1 MTWYVVDGMDGC
13 GKSTIAGILKEELE
27 SKGRKVL
34 LVEHPNRD
42 TVIGR
47 MERRFLEGDSKLHEI
62 MSTLFYIMDVVHS
75 LISIR
80 GRRCAVYDDIVFVRY
95 SMAVAYLS
103 ESRCRQ
109 AYDIVCRILPIPDVM
124 ILVDIDPKEAMSRI
138 LSRGEE
144 LEMFETEEK
153 LTSVRR
159 RMLSISDDWKI
170 IDNNEDVTFVREHVR
185 NIIGGVRS

>member
-1 MTWYVVDGMDGC
+1 
-13 GKSTIAGILKEELE
+13 
-27 SKGRKVL
+27 
-34 LVEHPNRD
+34 
-42 TVIGR
+42 
-47 MERRFLEGDSKLHEI
+47 
-62 MSTLFYIMDVVHS
+62 
-75 LISIR
+75 
-80 GRRCAVYDDIVFVRY
+80 
-95 SMAVAYLS
+95 
-103 ESRCRQ
+103 
-109 AYDIVCRILPIPDVM
+109 M